1 MQERLKTVGSHPTS
15 IRHVEEELILDT
27 KFQECRLSPAETAL
41 MLGPAILVSSK
52 PTMPSLDLEIHS
64 LIVFLFF
71 GAIKSPYIP
80 ASYLKHKDIYKRYPE
95 YIAGGL

>member
-27 KFQECRLSPAETAL
+27 KFQECRLSPAETAF

-64 LIVFLFF
+64 LIVFCFLGLLSPHIFQHPILN
-71 GAIKSPYIP
+71 IKIFT
-80 ASYLKHKDIYKRYPE
+80 KDTQST
-95 YIAGGL
+95 